1 MKNEIFGYSALDIAK
16 AFNFLEIENMLKKYE
31 LN

>member
-16 AFNFLEIENMLKKYE
+16 TFNFSEIESMLKSKI
-31 LN
+31 